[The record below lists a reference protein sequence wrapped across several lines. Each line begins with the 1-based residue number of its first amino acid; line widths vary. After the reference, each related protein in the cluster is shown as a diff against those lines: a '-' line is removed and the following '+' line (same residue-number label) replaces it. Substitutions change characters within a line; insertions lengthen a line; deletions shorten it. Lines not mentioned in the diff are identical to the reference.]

1 MCCCRFAICV
11 KEGIAYGEKFI
22 LKGQNRIENK
32 NCYFHCIVTINLF
45 SNFILHL
52 AYYMRPDVVVAVA
65 FIVLGIVLDFFKF
78 NIRREDRF

>member
-32 NCYFHCIVTINLF
+32 KLLFSLHCIINLF
-45 SNFILHL
+45 FNFMEYIL
-52 AYYMRPDVVVAVA
+52 AQP
-65 FIVLGIVLDFFKF
+65 
-78 NIRREDRF
+78 RR